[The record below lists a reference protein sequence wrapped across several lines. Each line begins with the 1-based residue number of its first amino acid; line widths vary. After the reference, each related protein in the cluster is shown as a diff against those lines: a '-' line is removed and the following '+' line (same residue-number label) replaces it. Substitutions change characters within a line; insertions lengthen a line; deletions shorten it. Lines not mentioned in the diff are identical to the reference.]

1 VFLKQSTVVTLKI
14 GPFVDSTDGA
24 TAETGLSIAQADVR
38 LSKNGGDIAQKT
50 ESTSCT
56 HDELGIY
63 GCPLDA
69 TDTATLGRLQLW
81 VHESGAL
88 PVWHEY
94 MVVPANAYDSLVGG
108 SDALDVN
115 VAEVSGDSAAAD
127 KLEAFADSL
136 VTGTAQDGGSASITL
151 AAGESA
157 VNDIYEGRVVC
168 IIAGTGAGQASVV
181 DGYTGSSK
189 VASVAE
195 GWATTPDATS
205 VYLILP
211 AGPADMQMLNGQ
223 GNRSESLEAFIE
235 ALGSDDRPLISTDA
249 QDLSATL
256 DVNAKL
262 LEGADPSDTIN
273 AAVDVALNT
282 AIPGSPTA
290 DSINQRIKAIDD
302 LTQASGAGDL
312 AAILADTGGGVAL
325 ADGAITAAKIA
336 TNAITAAKIAA
347 DAIGASEL
355 ATDAVAAIAAAV
367 HLAGAG
373 AITFTYTLTLAADSS
388 AIADADVW
396 VTSDEA
402 GNTLVASGETDE
414 NGQVVFYLDAGDYYV
429 WAQKAGYNFTNP
441 DKETVS

>member
-1 VFLKQSTVVTLKI
+1 MLWLKQSTVVTVKI
-14 GPFVDSTDGA
+14 GPFVDEDDGK
-24 TAETGLSIAQADVR
+24 TAETGLTISQADVR
-38 LSKNGGDIAQKT
+38 LSMNGGNIAQKT
-50 ESTSCT
+50 ESTACT

-69 TDTATLGRLQLW
+69 TDTGTLGRLQLW

-88 PVWHEY
+88 PVWHEF
-94 MVVPANAYDSLVGG
+94 MVVPANVWDSMFG
-108 SDALDVN
+108 
-115 VAEVSGDSAAAD
+115 AD
-127 KLEAFADSL
+127 KLQ
-136 VTGTAQDGGSASITL
+136 V
-151 AAGESA
+151 
-157 VNDIYEGRVVC
+157 
-168 IIAGTGAGQASVV
+168 
-181 DGYTGSSK
+181 
-189 VASVAE
+189 
-195 GWATTPDATS
+195 DAT
-205 VYLILP
+205 
-211 AGPADMQMLNGQ
+211 Q
-223 GNRSESLEAFIE
+223 IE
-235 ALGSDDRPLISTDA
+235 GGDATDA
-249 QDLSATL
+249 
-256 DVNAKL
+256 
-262 LEGADPSDTIN
+262 IN
-273 AAVDVALNT
+273 AAVDAALDTAIPGSPTANSINERIAAIDDLTQASGDGDLAAILADTGELQTDDVPGLIAALENLSAAEVNTQVDAALNT

-290 DSINQRIKAIDD
+290 DSINQRVAAVDD

-429 WAQKAGYNFTNP
+429 WAQKAGYNFSNP

>member
-1 VFLKQSTVVTLKI
+1 MLWLKQSTVVTVKI
-14 GPFVDSTDGA
+14 GPFVDEDDGK
-24 TAETGLSIAQADVR
+24 TAETGLTISQADVR
-38 LSKNGGDIAQKT
+38 LSMNGGNIAQKT
-50 ESTSCT
+50 ESTACT

-69 TDTATLGRLQLW
+69 TDTGTLGRLQLW

-88 PVWHEY
+88 PVWHEF
-94 MVVPANAYDSLVGG
+94 MVVPANVWDSMFG
-108 SDALDVN
+108 
-115 VAEVSGDSAAAD
+115 AD
-127 KLEAFADSL
+127 KLQ
-136 VTGTAQDGGSASITL
+136 V
-151 AAGESA
+151 
-157 VNDIYEGRVVC
+157 
-168 IIAGTGAGQASVV
+168 
-181 DGYTGSSK
+181 
-189 VASVAE
+189 
-195 GWATTPDATS
+195 DAT
-205 VYLILP
+205 
-211 AGPADMQMLNGQ
+211 Q
-223 GNRSESLEAFIE
+223 IE
-235 ALGSDDRPLISTDA
+235 GGDATDA
-249 QDLSATL
+249 
-256 DVNAKL
+256 
-262 LEGADPSDTIN
+262 IN
-273 AAVDVALNT
+273 AAVDAALDT

-290 DSINQRIKAIDD
+290 DSINQRVAAVDD

-429 WAQKAGYNFTNP
+429 WAQKAGYNFSNP